1 MKKTGLKCFLYTV
14 FFIASYKSE
23 AGFESPYSAPPNKYN
38 VDVCVYGGTASGV
51 IAAYTARKYG
61 KTVLLIE
68 PGRMLGGMTT
78 GGLGQT
84 DIGNKQ
90 AITGLSRQF
99 YQRVGQK
106 YGVDEQWTF
115 EPHVAE
121 EVINEYIRLG
131 NIDVLYEK
139 QVSKVNKKGQVIQ
152 SIQVKDPANRNAATV
167 VVNAKQFIDCTYEG
181 DLLAAAGVSFVVG
194 REDNKQY
201 NETLNGFQLPEY
213 FKQSGIHQFPDGVDP
228 YKTPGVPSSGL
239 LYGISTAGVHP
250 TGTGDNKLQ
259 TYNFRICLTDS
270 VENSIPITRP
280 ADYDSTRYELLVRLF
295 AAQPNMRK
303 INDYFIWSLMPNR
316 KTDINNRGGFST
328 DMIGENYDW
337 AEGSFEKRKKI
348 FDNHLTYTKG
358 LLYFVK
364 TDKRVPEQI
373 QQTISRWGYPKDEYK
388 AFGNFTPQ
396 LYVREARRMVGEYVM
411 TEHNCV
417 GKEKVTD
424 GVGQAAYTMDSHNIQ
439 RLVVNGMVKNE
450 GNVEVGNFP
459 PYPVSY
465 RSLTPKRSECTN
477 LLVPVCLSSSHI
489 AYGSIRME
497 PVFMVLGQ
505 STALAACMAI
515 DEKVPV
521 QNINVIKLQNLLQ
534 SDPYLEKLVSV
545 KK

>member
-1 MKKTGLKCFLYTV
+1 MLSIYYSDYREVISRKPGLKTSIYLKPIHY
-14 FFIASYKSE
+14 I
-23 AGFESPYSAPPNKYN
+23 
-38 VDVCVYGGTASGV
+38 VDVCIYGGTAGGV
-51 IAAYTARKYG
+51 IAAYTAKKYG
-61 KTVLLIE
+61 KSVILIE
-68 PGRMLGGMTT
+68 PGKMLGGMTT

-99 YQRVGQK
+99 YQKVGKK

-121 EVINEYIRLG
+121 EVLNEYIKLG
-131 NIDVLYEK
+131 NVEVLYEK
-139 QVSKVNKKGQVIQ
+139 QVSKVNKKRKVIQ
-152 SIQVKDPANRNAATV
+152 SILVKDPENKNTATL

-181 DLLAAAGVSFVVG
+181 DLLALAGISYVVG

-213 FKQSGIHQFPDGVDP
+213 FKQSSKHQFPDGVDP

-239 LYGISTAGVHP
+239 LYGISTEKAKP
-250 TGTGDNKLQ
+250 TGSGDNKVQ
-259 TYNFRICLTDS
+259 TFNFRICLTDS
-270 VENSIPITRP
+270 IENSIPISRP
-280 ADYDSTRYELLVRLF
+280 ADYDSTRYELLIRLF

-328 DMIGENYDW
+328 DMIGENYRW
-337 AEGSFEKRKKI
+337 PEGNYEQRKKI
-348 FDNHLTYTKG
+348 FNDHLSYTKG

-373 QQTISRWGYPKDEYK
+373 QQYINRWGYPKDEYK

-424 GVGQAAYTMDSHNIQ
+424 GIGQAAYTMDSHNIQ
-439 RLVVNGMVKNE
+439 RIVVNGMVKNE

-459 PYPVSY
+459 PYPVSF
-465 RSLTPKRSECTN
+465 RSLTPKRNECTN
-477 LLVPVCLSSSHI
+477 LLVPVCLSSSHL

-505 STALAACMAI
+505 SSALAACMAI
-515 DEKVPV
+515 DANVPV
-521 QNINVIKLQNLLQ
+521 QQININKLQNLLQ
-534 SDPYLEKLVSV
+534 SDPYLERIAN
-545 KK
+545 

>member
-1 MKKTGLKCFLYTV
+1 MKKIGLKCFLYT
-14 FFIASYKSE
+14 ILSIGSYKSE
-23 AGFESPYSAPPNKYN
+23 ARFKEPYSPKANTYT
-38 VDVCVYGGTASGV
+38 VDVCIYGGTAGGV
-51 IAAYTARKYG
+51 IAAYTAKKYG
-61 KTVLLIE
+61 KSVILIE
-68 PGRMLGGMTT
+68 PGKMLGGMTT

-99 YQRVGQK
+99 YQKVGKK

-115 EPHVAE
+115 EPHVAQ
-121 EVINEYIRLG
+121 EVLDEYIKLG
-131 NIDVLYEK
+131 NIEVLFEK
-139 QVSKVNKKGQVIQ
+139 QVTKVNKKGQVIQ
-152 SIQVKDPANRNAATV
+152 SILVKDPENKNTATL
-167 VVNAKQFIDCTYEG
+167 VVNAKEFIDCTYEG
-181 DLLAAAGVSFVVG
+181 DLMALAGVSYVVG

-213 FKQSGIHQFPDGVDP
+213 FKQSGKHQFPDGVDP

-239 LYGISTAGVHP
+239 LYGISTEKVKP
-250 TGTGDNKLQ
+250 TGSGDNKVQ

-270 VENSIPITRP
+270 IENSIPISRP
-280 ADYDSTRYELLVRLF
+280 ADYDSTRYELLIRLF

-328 DMIGENYDW
+328 DMIGENYRW
-337 AEGSFEKRKKI
+337 SEGNYEQRKKI
-348 FDNHLTYTKG
+348 FNDHFSYTKG

-373 QQTISRWGYPKDEYK
+373 QQYINRWGYPKDEYK
-388 AFGNFTPQ
+388 SFGNFTPQ

-424 GVGQAAYTMDSHNIQ
+424 GIGQAAYTMDSHNIQ
-439 RLVVNGMVKNE
+439 RIVVNGMVKNE

-459 PYPVSY
+459 PYPVSF

-505 STALAACMAI
+505 SSALAACMAI
-515 DEKVPV
+515 DEKVAV
-521 QNINVIKLQNLLQ
+521 QKININKLQNLLQ
-534 SDPYLEKLVSV
+534 SDPYLERIAN
-545 KK
+545 